1 MKSELYPY
9 TDFDLQLE
17 NICKLSDLNSEDDT
31 EDIEHVRWLLEYHCC
46 EPSAAAERIA
56 EYLGLKYADVSALL

>member
-1 MKSELYPY
+1 MKSELYSY

-17 NICKLSDLNSEDDT
+17 NICKLADLNNEYQS
-31 EDIEHVRWLLEYHCC
+31 EDIEHVKWLLEYHCC

-56 EYLGLKYADVSALL
+56 EYLGLQYADVWALL